1 MDAVFSDSAHFGSTA
16 ADAVVPV
23 ALHRPWVRLDSET
36 LVRWSSEIRQD
47 LSLWFARERI
57 ELVNSL
63 GRVSPQLTCGQ
74 TLQMSVGL
82 SSQPFTGFRVEPEPI
97 SVSAASVKVVGVT
110 RPVRSH
116 TFSPLLA
123 LFFSFPRS
131 QCS

>member
-1 MDAVFSDSAHFGSTA
+1 MDAVLSDSAHSGGAA
-16 ADAVVPV
+16 ADEVVPV
-23 ALHRPWVRLDSET
+23 ALHRPWVCLDSEA

-47 LSLWFARERI
+47 LFGWWAHERL
-57 ELVNSL
+57 ELVISL
-63 GRVSPQLTCGQ
+63 GRVSPQLTCGP

-82 SSQPFTGFRVEPEPI
+82 WSQPFSGFRVDPEPI

-110 RPVRSH
+110 RPVRNH

-131 QCS
+131 QRS